1 MIAWYGVAVIVVAL
15 AAAVLC
21 LVEALRRR
29 APNDFTMG
37 ATLLVALALIA
48 QVVVAI
54 AAPAAG
60 NAPAGDPLEFWM
72 YLIVAL
78 MLPLGA
84 GFWALVDR
92 TRWANLVLAVV
103 HLSVGVMTYR
113 MLVIWG

>member
-1 MIAWYGVAVIVVAL
+1 MILWFAVALIAVAL
-15 AAAVLC
+15 AAAVLG
-21 LVEALRRR
+21 LVWALRRVG
-29 APNDFTMG
+29 PDDFTMG
-37 ATLLVALALIA
+37 AT
-48 QVVVAI
+48 VVVAVLLVVQIVI
-54 AAPAAG
+54 AIVAPFVG
-60 NAPAGDPLEFWM
+60 NEPAGDPLEFWM

-103 HLSVGVMTYR
+103 HLSVAVMTYR